1 MRRDDAVLLGALAL
15 ALLLCLFF
23 LPAPGPTFCTE
34 KAPAR
39 SDGIVW
45 REGRALVDLNTADQ
59 ALLMSLPGIGE
70 KLSQAIIAEREENG
84 PFRDVRDLTR
94 VHGIG
99 AVTARRLMDYSTL
112 RPQEKL
118 SE

>member
-1 MRRDDAVLLGALAL
+1 MSRDDAILLWTLAL

-23 LPAPGPTFCTE
+23 LPAPGPVFCLE

-39 SDGIVW
+39 QDGIVW

-70 KLSQAIIAEREENG
+70 KLSLAILSEREANG
-84 PFRDVRDLTR
+84 PFRDVQDLTR
-94 VHGIG
+94 VKGIG
-99 AVTARRLMDYSTL
+99 TVTARRLMDYSTL
-112 RPQEKL
+112 RPQEKV